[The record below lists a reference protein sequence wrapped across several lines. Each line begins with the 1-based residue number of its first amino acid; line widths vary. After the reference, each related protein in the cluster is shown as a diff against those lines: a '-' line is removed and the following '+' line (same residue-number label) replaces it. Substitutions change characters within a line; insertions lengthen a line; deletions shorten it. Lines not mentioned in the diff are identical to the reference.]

1 MRVDPNG
8 TVLTVATVIFGGA
21 AAAVTWIGFGQPRG
35 MIHGIVYGETDFLQ
49 RLWPIV
55 TLTILS
61 VGLAAVFGS
70 QNVTS
75 RMTAAPSKNGLRI
88 ICAALIVGGF
98 AASLLAVWALR
109 AFPFSA
115 DEYDYLFQAETFL
128 RGRLWNPLLPGHEF
142 FAFYWIVE
150 KAGKWLSSFPPGWPL
165 LLAVARLLGFPF
177 WAVSP
182 LLGAIMLVFLA
193 KLAARED
200 GPAGSAVALAL
211 IVFSPFFAFNAG
223 SFYSH
228 VPTAAF
234 GLMFCY
240 FGTKFIDLPDWRSAV
255 LAGTALG
262 VVGVIRPFDTLIYA
276 VPFGLEWL
284 IKPKHRH
291 IGAIAL
297 VVMAGLP
304 WLAGFLFYTR
314 AITGSAFVPVQVW
327 AYSSL
332 PIGFNNTNL
341 QGHLVSWM
349 QGLMFVKTRIWMLSE
364 WTSPIFL
371 LSYLGCLAWKMSRH
385 KVRFYDF
392 AVISAIIAYLFVH
405 TDMGGDE
412 YGPRFYFEGF
422 MLMPLT
428 VSSTIVGLIRER
440 KPAATGVV
448 TGLTIAHILI
458 CLAGL
463 AVLLVYM
470 RKVVDD
476 RFDIYDQVRQAG
488 LHDALVLVHQR
499 DIFARNGLDRD
510 GNVIYALNLPGR
522 INELHKLFPDRRFY
536 LYRRAHRETPGE
548 LIPLPPAPATP

>member
-1 MRVDPNG
+1 
-8 TVLTVATVIFGGA
+8 
-21 AAAVTWIGFGQPRG
+21 
-35 MIHGIVYGETDFLQ
+35 
-49 RLWPIV
+49 
-55 TLTILS
+55 
-61 VGLAAVFGS
+61 
-70 QNVTS
+70 
-75 RMTAAPSKNGLRI
+75 
-88 ICAALIVGGF
+88 
-98 AASLLAVWALR
+98 
-109 AFPFSA
+109 
-115 DEYDYLFQAETFL
+115 
-128 RGRLWNPLLPGHEF
+128 LLPGHEF

-165 LLAVARLLGFPF
+165 LLAGARLLGFPF

-200 GPAGSAVALAL
+200 GPAGSAIALAL
-211 IVFSPFFAFNAG
+211 VVFSPFFVFNAG

-240 FGTKFIDLPDWRSAV
+240 FGAKFIDLPDWRSAM

-262 VVGVIRPFDTLIYA
+262 VVGVIRPFDTIIYA
-276 VPFGLEWL
+276 VPFGLEWW
-284 IKPKHRH
+284 IKPERRH
-291 IGAIAL
+291 VGAIAVIVL
-297 VVMAGLP
+297 AGLP
-304 WLAGFLFYTR
+304 WLAGLLFYTR

-332 PIGFNNTNL
+332 PIGLSNMNL
-341 QGHLVSWM
+341 QGHLVSSI
-349 QGLMFVKTRIWMLSE
+349 QELMFVKTRMAMLSE
-364 WTSPIFL
+364 WTSPIFM
-371 LSYLGCLAWKMSRH
+371 LSYLGALAWKTFKH
-385 KVRFYDF
+385 KARFYDF
-392 AVISAIIAYLFVH
+392 VVISAIISYLFVH

-422 MLMPLT
+422 VLMPLT
-428 VSSTIVGLIRER
+428 VSSAIVGLIRER
-440 KPAATGVV
+440 KPAAGAAVA
-448 TGLTIAHILI
+448 GLTTAHILI

-476 RFDIYDQVRQAG
+476 RFDIYDQVRRAG
-488 LHDALVLVHQR
+488 LHDALVLVHRR

-522 INELHKLFPDRRFY
+522 INELHRLFPDRRFY
-536 LYRRAHRETPGE
+536 LYKRADPETPGN
-548 LIPLPPAPATP
+548 LFPLQPAPAPP